1 MSEVGEFFRSLHP
14 NPEKRVDLNE
24 MNKPDNSPGLAP
36 APTGGTIEE
45 WSLHRPVS
53 DRGSHPPR
61 AIGLYGAGCELAEAW
76 PAPGIP

>member
-1 MSEVGEFFRSLHP
+1 MSELGEFFRSLDS
-14 NPEKRVDLNE
+14 NPEKSVDLKE
-24 MNKPDNSPGLAP
+24 MNKQDNSRGLAP
-36 APTGGTIEE
+36 APTGGTTEE

-61 AIGLYGAGCELAEAW
+61 DWPYGAGCELAEAW